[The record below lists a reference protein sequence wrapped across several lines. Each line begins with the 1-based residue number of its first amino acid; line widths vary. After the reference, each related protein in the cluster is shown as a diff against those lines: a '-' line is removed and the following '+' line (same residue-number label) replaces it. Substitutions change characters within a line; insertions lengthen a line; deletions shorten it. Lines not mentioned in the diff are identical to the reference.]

1 VEANIPSDQSLV
13 ATSEKDHTCN
23 RNDNCYADNNM
34 LEGNSR
40 EIILFPVPYVYS

>member
-1 VEANIPSDQSLV
+1 MEANITSDQSWV
-13 ATSEKDHTCN
+13 ATPAKDHTCN